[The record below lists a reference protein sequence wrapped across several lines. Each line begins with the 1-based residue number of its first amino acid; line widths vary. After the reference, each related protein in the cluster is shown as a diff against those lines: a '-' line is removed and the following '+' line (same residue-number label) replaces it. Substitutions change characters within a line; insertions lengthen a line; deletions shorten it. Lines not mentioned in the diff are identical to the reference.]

1 MGKEDT
7 VKEISEQKYSRNMAL
22 SLLAGIVLGAVI
34 VLVML
39 WALGYIPKGGQRQTG
54 ADALLSGETAPGT
67 DGETPDPAP
76 TAGSAIEG
84 TPEPTSTAGS
94 VIEGT
99 PEPTS
104 TAGSAIEGTPEP
116 APTAG
121 SAIEGTPE
129 PTSTAGASAEGT
141 PDFAESSETQRGEGG
156 AAQIGIDFQLSGSW
170 GTEGGYY
177 YQYVA
182 SIENLSGT
190 KITDWEIKVPGFN
203 DCEVD
208 SYWCCETDVEDDC
221 LIITP
226 ADFNEEIWEDSK
238 AEGIG
243 IIVLTKDEWELKTAT
258 VEAKTDQG
266 KLTAA
271 LGDAPAARGGQNE
284 EPREDKPSQSTVP
297 GQSQGAKGPDV
308 QAGDD
313 LGGYVLGE
321 DTPVGEHG
329 RLRVENGSLVDQ
341 DGEPYQMH
349 GISTHGLAW
358 FPEYVSEE
366 TFRTFRDDWD
376 ADVMRLA
383 MYSHENGGYSNG
395 GDQEKLK
402 ELIGKGVDYASKQGM
417 YVIIDWHVLG
427 EGDPNI
433 HKEDAIAFF
442 DEVSEKYGDYGNV
455 IYEICNEPNGG
466 VSWKDVKKYA
476 EEVIPVIRAN
486 DPYGIILVGTPQW
499 SQLIGD
505 AAADP
510 ITDYDN
516 IMYTLHFYA
525 ATHKDGLRGDLEK
538 ALKDGLPVFVS
549 ECSICDASGNGGID
563 EKSARAWV
571 DLMDRYD
578 VSFVA
583 WAASNKN
590 ETAAL
595 ISSNCSKLSDWSDDE
610 LSDTGRWFKE
620 QFTK

>member
-7 VKEISEQKYSRNMAL
+7 MKEISEQKYSRNMAL

-34 VLVML
+34 VLAML
-39 WALGYIPKGGQRQTG
+39 WALGYIPNKGQGG
-54 ADALLSGETAPGT
+54 AGAAGSDSVLSVGAEQDTRGENGPGSGETQ
-67 DGETPDPAP
+67 
-76 TAGSAIEG
+76 
-84 TPEPTSTAGS
+84 
-94 VIEGT
+94 
-99 PEPTS
+99 
-104 TAGSAIEGTPEP
+104 PEP
-116 APTAG
+116 AVTEKPTATEEP
-121 SAIEGTPE
+121 AATEKPIATKEPAVTEKPTATEKPE
-129 PTSTAGASAEGT
+129 PEKT
-141 PDFAESSETQRGEGG
+141 PQPTPSPQDRDGEKSGDG
-156 AAQIGIDFQLSGSW
+156 VQLCLDFQLSGSW
-170 GTEGGYY
+170 GGEGGYY

-182 SIENLSGT
+182 SIENLSGR
-190 KITDWEIKVPGFN
+190 KITDWEIKVPGFE
-203 DCEVD
+203 DCKVD
-208 SYWCCETDVEDDC
+208 SYWCCEVDVEDDC
-221 LIITP
+221 LTVTP
-226 ADFNEEIWEDSK
+226 ADFNEEIWEDGK

-243 IIVLTKDEWELKTAT
+243 ITVLAEDEWELAAAT
-258 VEAKTDQG
+258 VEAETEQG
-266 KLTAA
+266 RITAA
-271 LGDAPAARGGQNE
+271 LGDALARGGQTE
-284 EPREDKPSQSTVP
+284 KPREDKPSGAAPV
-297 GQSQGAKGPDV
+297 QSQGAKGPDI

-313 LGGYVLGE
+313 LGGYALGE

-329 RLRVENGSLVDQ
+329 RLRVENGGLVDQ
-341 DGEPYQMH
+341 EGDPYQMH
-349 GISTHGLAW
+349 GVSTHGLAW

-366 TFRTFRDDWD
+366 TFRTFREDWD
-376 ADVMRLA
+376 VDVMRLA
-383 MYSHENGGYSNG
+383 MYSDENGGYSKD
-395 GDQEKLK
+395 GDQKKLK
-402 ELIGKGVDYASKQGM
+402 ELIDKGVEYASKQGM

-442 DEVSEKYGDYGNV
+442 DEVSEKYADYGNV

-466 VSWKDVKKYA
+466 VAWKDVKQYA

-510 ITDYDN
+510 ISDYDN

-525 ATHKDGLRGDLEK
+525 ATHREGLRGDLEK
-538 ALKDGLPVFVS
+538 VLQDGVPVFVS

-563 EKSARAWV
+563 GQSAQAWV
-571 DLMDRYD
+571 DLLDRYD

-583 WAASNKN
+583 WAVSNKN

-595 ISSNCSKLSDWSDDE
+595 ISGNCSKLSDWSDEE